1 LSKPTSSHA
10 YGIGIIA
17 MIVGLAIGIS
27 YYQLYYL
34 PELTAKPK
42 IAEAILNPKE
52 ETIINMI
59 KGSSSPDQQD
69 NFVPK
74 LVHIQLEIDNKVIWD
89 NIDDTPHTVTP
100 DSGHEYTDKYSGK
113 FGSVGVIKPGEKY
126 EFLFT
131 APEVEIDYHCE
142 PHPWMTGKL
151 IITKARF

>member
-10 YGIGIIA
+10 YGIAIIA
-17 MIVGLAIGIS
+17 MIVGMAAGIS

-34 PELTAKPK
+34 PELTAKPR
-42 IAEAILNPKE
+42 ISEEILNPHE

-59 KGSSSPDQQD
+59 KGSSSPEQQD

-74 LVHIQLEIDNKVIWD
+74 LVNIQLGIDNKVIWD
-89 NIDDTPHTVTP
+89 NIDDTPHTVTA

-113 FGSVGVIKPGEKY
+113 FDSVGVVKPGEKY

-131 APEVEIDYHCE
+131 EPEVEIDYHCE
-142 PHPWMTGKL
+142 PHPWMKGKL

>member
-17 MIVGLAIGIS
+17 MIVGLAVGIS
-27 YYQLYYL
+27 YYQLYYI

-42 IAEAILNPKE
+42 ISEEILNPVE
-52 ETIINMI
+52 LENVIDMI
-59 KGSSSPDQQD
+59 KGSASPEQQD

-74 LVHIQLEIDNKVIWD
+74 LVNIQLGIDNRIVWE
-89 NIDDTPHTVTP
+89 NIDETPHTVTP
-100 DSGHEYTDKYSGK
+100 DTPFEDKYSGK
-113 FGSVGVIKPGEKY
+113 FGSVGVVKPGDKY

-131 APEVEIDYHCE
+131 QDAEIEYHCE

-151 IITKARF
+151 VITKARF